1 MTAMIG
7 TLANAIVIVIY
18 EYIKSTHVHLKCTQL
33 TYTVSIISPK
43 KKKVLSAL
51 ATQMQKAENGIIDS
65 TGAPK

>member
-1 MTAMIG
+1 MTDMIG

-33 TYTVSIISPK
+33 TYTVSIISQK

-51 ATQMQKAENGIIDS
+51 ATQNAES
-65 TGAPK
+65 

>member
-1 MTAMIG
+1 MC
-7 TLANAIVIVIY
+7 TLNVHNDLHSVS
-18 EYIKSTHVHLKCTQL
+18 YISK
-33 TYTVSIISPK
+33 K